1 MARPSRLEDGMRSP
15 LALALALL
23 LVASSS
29 AFAAPGL
36 AGCDAFL
43 EKVRTEASDLGVEFS
58 HALVVSRARSDTG
71 MFDITTKS
79 EADGV
84 LTCRGDSLVRFEAH
98 VSEPASA
105 RALTSF
111 ERLSEAAIRA
121 SLGWDVA
128 KSKQSI
134 HDMSAD
140 AKAFLAASKERGDV
154 FVAGKTEEHAPGGVS
169 LGLIQTEVDRAFI
182 IYAPTSN

>member
-1 MARPSRLEDGMRSP
+1 MHAP
-15 LALALALL
+15 LALALAF
-23 LVASSS
+23 LVAALAP
-29 AFAAPGL
+29 AFAAPGI

-43 EKVRTEASDLGVEFS
+43 EKVRAEASDLGVEFS

-84 LTCRGDSLVRFEAH
+84 LTCKGDALVRFEAH

-105 RALTSF
+105 RALTAF
-111 ERLSEAAIRA
+111 ERLSAAAIRA
-121 SLGWDVA
+121 ALGWDAA
-128 KSKQSI
+128 KSKQSV
-134 HDMSAD
+134 HEMSAD
-140 AKAFLAASKERGDV
+140 AKEFLAASKERGDV
-154 FVAGKTEEHAPGGVS
+154 YISGKTEEHAPGGVS

-182 IYAPTSN
+182 IFAPPAN

>member
-1 MARPSRLEDGMRSP
+1 MGRDSRLEDAMRSP
-15 LALALALL
+15 LSLALAFFWLG
-23 LVASSS
+23 S
-29 AFAAPGL
+29 APGWAAPL

-43 EKVRTEASDLGVEFS
+43 EKVRTEASDLGVEFT

-84 LTCRGDSLVRFEAH
+84 LTCRGDTLVRFEAH

-105 RALTSF
+105 RALTAV
-111 ERLSEAAIRA
+111 EKLSAAAIRA
-121 SLGWDVA
+121 ALGWDPA
-128 KSKQSI
+128 KAKDSI
-134 HDMSAD
+134 HEMAAD
-140 AKAFLAASKERGDV
+140 AKEFLAASKERGDV

-182 IYAPTSN
+182 IFAPSGN

>member
-1 MARPSRLEDGMRSP
+1 MARDSRLEDGMHAP
-15 LALALALL
+15 LALALGLFLA
-23 LVASSS
+23 VSAP

-43 EKVRTEASDLGVEFS
+43 EKVRAEASDLGVEFS
-58 HALVVSRARSDTG
+58 HALIVSRARSDTG

-84 LTCRGDSLVRFEAH
+84 LTCKGDTLVRFESH

-105 RALTSF
+105 RALTAF
-111 ERLSEAAIRA
+111 EKLSEAAIRA
-121 SLGWDVA
+121 ALSWDAA

-140 AKAFLAASKERGDV
+140 AKDFLAASKERGDV
-154 FVAGKTEEHAPGGVS
+154 FIAGKTEEHAPGGVS

-182 IYAPTSN
+182 IFAPAN

>member
-1 MARPSRLEDGMRSP
+1 MRSP
-15 LALALALL
+15 LAIALALFL
-23 LVASSS
+23 LAPAQ
-29 AFAAPGL
+29 AFAAPGI

-43 EKVRTEASDLGVEFS
+43 EKVRVEASDLGVEFT
-58 HALVVSRARSDTG
+58 HALVVSRTRSDTG

-84 LTCRGDSLVRFEAH
+84 LTCRGDTLVRFEAH

-111 ERLSEAAIRA
+111 ERLSEAAIRSA
-121 SLGWDVA
+121 LGWDPA
-128 KSKQSI
+128 KAKQSI
-134 HDMSAD
+134 RDMSAD
-140 AKAFLAASKERGDV
+140 AKDFLAASKERGDV
-154 FVAGKTEEHAPGGVS
+154 YISGKTEEHAPGGVS

-182 IYAPTSN
+182 IFAPAGN